1 MSNNYDEYEND
12 SRVDSNRSLLR
23 KFIIILLIVI
33 VIVIIFSLLKGC
45 NGNGINLKGKDKE
58 DNNKNSVVLSGYEK
72 ALVEAAK
79 NYYNYNNDEL
89 PDSIGECRTL
99 TLEEIATKG
108 LVNRTDFEKCDT
120 TATFV
125 KVCLLEN
132 KKYQYTPW
140 LSCSDDMSDSKY
152 DPMVE
157 GNIDDIL
164 TDSTYI
170 EFRFLPEII
179 SGSNQSLGPVEE
191 MWKSDI
197 KYSSYKTLGT
207 TTYYRYRDQLFTW
220 NVSNKYYYSINGE
233 KTNPNEV
240 KEYYTSQPSSKY
252 PFSDS
257 KTTEAYKWY
266 TTTSR
271 KEYALDANGAKAFSS
286 KQIDDYIYYDNP
298 YKITAYRS
306 RTITG
311 TYQPYKYY
319 MCSDSETNS
328 RVVLQQKPCG
338 ESLNPTFT
346 VQRGIFYSC
355 VNDLNSDSIY
365 GNKVPEGTTC
375 KKYSGWTAWSTASC
389 DTSQSDICESQT
401 KIFYNWYKLVDTGDK
416 TYYPSGS
423 STASGEKAY
432 YTSAPV
438 NGAVNEQPKTTAYK
452 WYYTVNKT
460 TSEYTAVAPSGYASA
475 TKTDNYKWTDWSSW
489 STNNPKTDDG
499 RVRNIETKYKIKLQQ
514 ILSEGSGGWT
524 AIGSY
529 VTEEEMIRVLKEKG
543 YNVESLDDINNNGEI
558 RYQVKMYI
566 RNKKESTK

>member
-23 KFIIILLIVI
+23 KFIVILLIVI
-33 VIVIIFSLLKGC
+33 VIVIIFLLLRGC
-45 NGNGINLKGKDKE
+45 DGNIINRKGKDN
-58 DNNKNSVVLSGYEK
+58 DNNGKSVVLSGYEK
-72 ALVEAAK
+72 ALVDAAK

-89 PDSIGECRTL
+89 PDSIGECKTL
-99 TLEEIATKG
+99 KLEEIATKG

-120 TATFV
+120 EATFV

-140 LSCSDDMSDSKY
+140 LSCSDDMSESKF

-157 GNIDDIL
+157 GSLDDIL

-170 EFRFLPEII
+170 EFRFLPEMI
-179 SGSNQSLGPVEE
+179 SGDNQSLGPVEE

-197 KYSSYKTLGT
+197 KYSSYKTLST
-207 TTYYRYRDQLFTW
+207 TAYYRYRDKLFTW

-306 RTITG
+306 RTVTG

-346 VQRGIFYSC
+346 VERGVFYSC

-375 KKYSGWTAWSTASC
+375 KKYSGWTAWSTAAC

-401 KIFYNWYKLVDTGDK
+401 KIFYNWYKLVDSGDK

-438 NGAVNEQPKTTAYK
+438 NGAVNEQPKATAYK

-475 TKTDNYKWTDWSSW
+475 TRTEDYKWTDWSSW
-489 STNNPKTDDG
+489 STNNPKTSDG

-514 ILSEGSGGWT
+514 ILSDNSGGWT

-529 VTEEEMIRVLKEKG
+529 VTEEEMIRILKEKG

-566 RNKKESTK
+566 RNKKESAK